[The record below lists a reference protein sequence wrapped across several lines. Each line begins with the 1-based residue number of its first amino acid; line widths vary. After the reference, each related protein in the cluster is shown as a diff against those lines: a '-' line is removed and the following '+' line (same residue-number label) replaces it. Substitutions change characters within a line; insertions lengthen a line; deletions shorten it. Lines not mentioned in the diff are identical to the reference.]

1 MPSTSLKELHIAT
14 SMENLIQKSVVDVKG
29 RPTKSLVTGA
39 RKLFQ
44 AAETAHVLDKD
55 EEQAFVLYSKF
66 IELILV
72 LKDRSDFST
81 DPSRK
86 CLMEYSNTAI
96 AKAES
101 LKESLVKRYAHL
113 EEAACRKKN
122 EINER
127 ISVLRASEPD
137 KNISLEH
144 KVISNIEV
152 TKEKEFEDGS
162 ISCSRFFSLLTSG
175 KFVIIMDTRSAED
188 FTKSHIKHSCC
199 INIPHE
205 ILKPG

>member
-1 MPSTSLKELHIAT
+1 MPSTSLKELHLAT
-14 SMENLIQKSVVDVKG
+14 SMENLIKMSVVDVKG
-29 RPTKSLVTGA
+29 RPTKSLVTAA

-44 AAETAHVLDKD
+44 AAETSHLEKD

-81 DPSRK
+81 DPTRK

-101 LKESLVKRYAHL
+101 LKESLVKRYVHL

-122 EINER
+122 EINEQ
-127 ISVLRASEPD
+127 ISVLRASEP
-137 KNISLEH
+137 
-144 KVISNIEV
+144 
-152 TKEKEFEDGS
+152 
-162 ISCSRFFSLLTSG
+162 
-175 KFVIIMDTRSAED
+175 
-188 FTKSHIKHSCC
+188 
-199 INIPHE
+199 
-205 ILKPG
+205 